1 AGTLRRDAPA
11 GRFPAHPGR
20 RQAGAAAGRAVR
32 LARRDQSRRDAGVA
46 GGGAACRRPHRA
58 AGQPRPRGGALPRR
72 PGAGALGPAGEG
84 GEGTAGP
91 RSARVRP
98 RRRRH
103 RSRLRRRPRGRPA
116 GAPCGCRSGR
126 PRARRPARRGG
137 AMNRRVVLGWILPV
151 LVIAALIGLWQIAAS
166 TGAVAEA
173 LNLEPFLVPS
183 PAEVGDA
190 LWTNRSVLWENTWV
204 TLREILIGLAA
215 GIVAG
220 IALAVAMRFSRL
232 LRDAIFP
239 LSVAVQAVP
248 VVVIAPILVV
258 WVGFGI
264 WVKVIVV
271 ALACFFPILVNTLD
285 GLRSVD
291 PEAV

>member
-1 AGTLRRDAPA
+1 MRTALRI
-11 GRFPAHPGR
+11 
-20 RQAGAAAGRAVR
+20 
-32 LARRDQSRRDAGVA
+32 
-46 GGGAACRRPHRA
+46 
-58 AGQPRPRGGALPRR
+58 
-72 PGAGALGPAGEG
+72 
-84 GEGTAGP
+84 
-91 RSARVRP
+91 
-98 RRRRH
+98 
-103 RSRLRRRPRGRPA
+103 
-116 GAPCGCRSGR
+116 
-126 PRARRPARRGG
+126 
-137 AMNRRVVLGWILPV
+137 ILPAA
-151 LVIAALIGLWQIAAS
+151 LIAALIGLWQIAAS
-166 TGAVAEA
+166 AGWIADA

-183 PAEVGDA
+183 PAEVGQA
-190 LWTNRSVLWENTWV
+190 LWENRTVLWENTWV

-215 GIVAG
+215 GVLAG

-258 WVGFGI
+258 WFGFGI

-291 PEAV
+291 PEAVKMMRTLDASPAAIFRRVEAPTALPYFFSGAKIAVAVAPIVALFAELAGSNAGLMRLIVQDNANLEIADMFAAATILAVIGVLLVGLTALAQRLVVTWR

>member
-1 AGTLRRDAPA
+1 
-11 GRFPAHPGR
+11 
-20 RQAGAAAGRAVR
+20 
-32 LARRDQSRRDAGVA
+32 
-46 GGGAACRRPHRA
+46 
-58 AGQPRPRGGALPRR
+58 
-72 PGAGALGPAGEG
+72 
-84 GEGTAGP
+84 
-91 RSARVRP
+91 
-98 RRRRH
+98 
-103 RSRLRRRPRGRPA
+103 
-116 GAPCGCRSGR
+116 
-126 PRARRPARRGG
+126 
-137 AMNRRVVLGWILPV
+137 MNRRVLIGRLLPL

-166 TGAVAEA
+166 TGAIAEA

-190 LWTNRSVLWENTWV
+190 LWSNREVLWENTWV

-215 GIVAG
+215 GVLAG

-232 LRDAIFP
+232 LRDAVFP

-258 WVGFGI
+258 WFGFGI

-271 ALACFFPILVNTLD
+271 ALACFFPILVNSLD

-291 PEAV
+291 PEAVKMMRTLDGSRGAIFRRVEAPTALPYFFSGAKIAVAVAPIVALFAELAGSNAGLMRLIVQDNANLEIADMFAAATILAVIGVLLVGLTALAQRLVVTWR

>member
-1 AGTLRRDAPA
+1 MKAERR
-11 GRFPAHPGR
+11 
-20 RQAGAAAGRAVR
+20 
-32 LARRDQSRRDAGVA
+32 L
-46 GGGAACRRPHRA
+46 
-58 AGQPRPRGGALPRR
+58 
-72 PGAGALGPAGEG
+72 
-84 GEGTAGP
+84 
-91 RSARVRP
+91 
-98 RRRRH
+98 
-103 RSRLRRRPRGRPA
+103 
-116 GAPCGCRSGR
+116 
-126 PRARRPARRGG
+126 
-137 AMNRRVVLGWILPV
+137 VLGWILPV

-166 TGAVAEA
+166 TGAIAEA

-190 LWTNRSVLWENTWV
+190 LWNNRSVLWENAWV

-215 GIVAG
+215 GVLAG

-232 LRDAIFP
+232 LRDAVFP

-258 WVGFGI
+258 WFGFGI

-291 PEAV
+291 PEAVKMMRTLDASPGAIFRRVEAPTALPYFFSGAKIAVAVAPIVALFAELAGSNAGLMRLIVQDNANLEIADMFAAATILAVIGVLLVGLTALAQRLVVTWR

>member
-1 AGTLRRDAPA
+1 
-11 GRFPAHPGR
+11 
-20 RQAGAAAGRAVR
+20 
-32 LARRDQSRRDAGVA
+32 
-46 GGGAACRRPHRA
+46 
-58 AGQPRPRGGALPRR
+58 
-72 PGAGALGPAGEG
+72 
-84 GEGTAGP
+84 
-91 RSARVRP
+91 
-98 RRRRH
+98 
-103 RSRLRRRPRGRPA
+103 
-116 GAPCGCRSGR
+116 
-126 PRARRPARRGG
+126 
-137 AMNRRVVLGWILPV
+137 MNRRVLIARLLPL

-166 TGAVAEA
+166 TGWIAEA

-190 LWTNRSVLWENTWV
+190 LWGNRAVLWENTWV

-215 GIVAG
+215 GVLAG

-232 LRDAIFP
+232 LRDAVFP

-258 WVGFGI
+258 WFGFGI

-271 ALACFFPILVNTLD
+271 ALACFFPILVNSLD

-291 PEAV
+291 PEAVKMMRTLDGSRAAIFRRVEAPTALPYFFSGAKIAVAVAPIVALFAELAGSNAGLMRLIVQDNANLEIADMFAAATILAVIGVLLVGLTALAQRLVVTWR